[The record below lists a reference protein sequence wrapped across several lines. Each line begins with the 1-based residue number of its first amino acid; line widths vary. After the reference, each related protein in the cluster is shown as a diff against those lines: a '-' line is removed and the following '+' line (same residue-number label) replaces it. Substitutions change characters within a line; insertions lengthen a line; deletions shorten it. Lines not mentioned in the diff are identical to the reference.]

1 MTVSRMSQNPERQH
15 KVVRMTE
22 TRGRASLSLA
32 DRNPRTPAA
41 ADLGQQTRKALST
54 LSPREEMILRCGFG
68 IGVETSASVGEV
80 SQKFSMTPAQVR
92 QLQARAFSKL
102 RQNARTPWPR
112 GSGSL

>member
-1 MTVSRMSQNPERQH
+1 MIQ
-15 KVVRMTE
+15 
-22 TRGRASLSLA
+22 TRGRVPLSLA
-32 DRNPRTPAA
+32 GRNPRNSSA
-41 ADLGQQTRKALST
+41 ADLGHQTRQALAT

-68 IGVETSASVGEV
+68 IGVENSASVGEV
-80 SQKFSMTPAQVR
+80 SQKFSLTPGQVR

>member
-1 MTVSRMSQNPERQH
+1 
-15 KVVRMTE
+15 MTE
-22 TRGRASLSLA
+22 IQGRVPLSLA
-32 DRNPRTPAA
+32 GRNPRKSDAT
-41 ADLGQQTRKALST
+41 DLSHQTRQALAT

-68 IGVETSASVGEV
+68 IGVETGASVGEV
-80 SQKFSMTPAQVR
+80 SQKFSMTPGQVR

>member
-1 MTVSRMSQNPERQH
+1 
-15 KVVRMTE
+15 MTE
-22 TRGRASLSLA
+22 TRGRVPLSLA
-32 DRNPRTPAA
+32 GRNPRNSSTP
-41 ADLGQQTRKALST
+41 DLGQQTRQALAT

-80 SQKFSMTPAQVR
+80 GQKFSMTPGQVR

-102 RQNARTPWPR
+102 RQNTRTPWPR

>member
-1 MTVSRMSQNPERQH
+1 
-15 KVVRMTE
+15 MTE
-22 TRGRASLSLA
+22 SRGRVPLSLA
-32 DRNPRTPAA
+32 GRNSRNSGA
-41 ADLGQQTRKALST
+41 ADLGQQTRQALAT

-102 RQNARTPWPR
+102 RQNTRAPWPR